1 MNCDINEIKKLDL
14 FHGIKESDL
23 PGMMSC
29 IGGQIKTYDKGQFIS
44 LEADEMKWIHV
55 VLSGT
60 VHMLKLDIW
69 GNETILSVIG
79 ENQLFGETFAGSSD
93 PVASVSFRSAKN
105 TRLLSIPF
113 YRIMHTCTLSCVF
126 HHRIIEN
133 MVSLIAEK
141 NKQLMEKLA
150 IVSQKTLRKKILA
163 YLSVQAQESGSGD
176 ENNAFV
182 IPLGRVELAS
192 YLNVDRSALTREL
205 NNMKEDGIIDFSRN
219 TFRLLE

>member
-1 MNCDINEIKKLDL
+1 MNYDISEIKELDL
-14 FHGIKESDL
+14 FHGIKEEDL

-29 IGGQIKTYDKGQFIS
+29 IGGQIRSYDKGEFIS
-44 LEADEMKWIHV
+44 LETDEMKWIHV

-69 GNETILSVIG
+69 GNETLLSVIN
-79 ENQLFGETFAGSSD
+79 ENQLFGETFAGSNN
-93 PVASVSFRSAKN
+93 PVASVSFRSARK

-141 NKQLMEKLA
+141 NKKLMEKLA

-163 YLSVQAQESGSGD
+163 YLSVQAQESD
-176 ENNAFV
+176 HARDTDTFV

-192 YLNVDRSALTREL
+192 YLNIDRSALTREL
-205 NNMKEDGIIDFSRN
+205 NNMKDDGIIDFDRN

>member
-1 MNCDINEIKKLDL
+1 MTYDINEIKDLDL
-14 FHGIKESDL
+14 FYGIKEQDL
-23 PGMMSC
+23 GAMMAC
-29 IGGQIKTYDKGQFIS
+29 IGGRVKTYKKGSFIS

-113 YRIMHTCTLSCVF
+113 YRIMHTCTTACVF
-126 HHRIIEN
+126 HHRVVEN
-133 MVSLIAEK
+133 MVSLIADK
-141 NKQLMEKLA
+141 NKALMEKLE
-150 IVSQKTLRKKILA
+150 IISQKTLRKKILS
-163 YLSVQAQESGSGD
+163 YLSFQSRKHDSD
-176 ENNAFV
+176 KFT
-182 IPLGRVELAS
+182 IPLGRIELAN
-192 YLNVDRSALTREL
+192 YLCVDRSALTREL
-205 NNMKEDGIIDFSRN
+205 TAMKEEGLIDYSKN
-219 TFRLLE
+219 TFKLL

>member
-1 MNCDINEIKKLDL
+1 MLYDISEIRNIEL
-14 FHGIKESDL
+14 FRGIKDQDL
-23 PGMMSC
+23 SALMTC
-29 IGGQIKTYDKGQFIS
+29 IGGQVRTYDKGQFIS

-93 PVASVSFRSAKN
+93 PVASVSFRYAKN

-113 YRIMHTCTLSCVF
+113 YRIMHTCTTACLF

-141 NKQLMEKLA
+141 NKALMEKLE
-150 IVSQKTLRKKILA
+150 IVSQKTLRRKILS
-163 YLSVQAQESGSGD
+163 YLSFQSRKHGSD
-176 ENNAFV
+176 EFT
-182 IPLGRVELAS
+182 IPLGRLELAN
-192 YLNVDRSALTREL
+192 YLCVDRSALTREL
-205 NNMKEDGIIDFSRN
+205 TYMKDEGIIDFTKN
-219 TFRLLE
+219 TFKLL